1 MVSNV
6 SLRSRTP
13 AVTGRAAESV
23 ERLRDIARKAGAEIM
38 RHYSSTAVSTVKADG
53 SPLTLA
59 DTAAECRI
67 VEELQVWDSSLPI
80 ISEESSYPHFEE
92 RKHWRQFWLVDPL
105 DGTKEFI
112 SRNGEFTVNIA
123 LVSDGE
129 PVLGVVYAPAL
140 DLMYTASKGGGAW
153 RSRNGAEPVRIFHD
167 VPAADRPLTIV
178 ESRSHPSAALETYLR
193 TIQLGRRLQLG
204 SSLKF
209 CCVAEGEADVYPR
222 LGPTMEWD
230 VAAGDCIYR
239 NSARAGQHASP
250 LAYNKPDLRNDSF
263 VIGLAQ

>member
-1 MVSNV
+1 MVSSV
-6 SLRSRTP
+6 SLHPTTA
-13 AVTGRAAESV
+13 AVIGRADESR
-23 ERLRDIARKAGAEIM
+23 ERLSDIARKAGAEIM
-38 RHYSSTAVSTVKADG
+38 KYYASTAASSVKADG

-67 VEELQVWDSSLPI
+67 IEELRGWDSLLPI
-80 ISEESSYPHFEE
+80 ISEESSYPDYEE
-92 RKHWRQFWLVDPL
+92 RKEWRRFWLVDPL

-140 DLMYTASKGGGAW
+140 DLMYTASKGSGAW
-153 RSRNGAEPVRIFHD
+153 RSRSGAEPVRIFHD
-167 VPAADRPLTIV
+167 VPAADRPLTVV
-178 ESRSHPSAALETYLR
+178 ESRSHPSAALENYLR
-193 TIQLGRRLQLG
+193 TIQVGRRLQLG

-209 CCVAEGEADVYPR
+209 CSVAEGEADIYPR

-239 NSARAGQHASP
+239 NSARAGQHPSP
-250 LAYNKPDLRNDSF
+250 LTYNKPDLRNDSF